1 MEETLMNIPEGFKP
15 ALYGAVAGAVALAI
29 VGFSWGGWVTG
40 GTANQMA
47 ADQARL
53 EVVAALVPICLQQSS
68 QDPGVVETLALMK
81 DAYFNERRDM
91 VIKAG
96 WATMPGSIDPNRN
109 VASACMEKLASQF

>member
-1 MEETLMNIPEGFKP
+1 MNIPEGFKP
-15 ALYGAVAGAVALAI
+15 ALFGAAAGAVALAI

-68 QDPGVVETLALMK
+68 QDPGVVETLALLK
-81 DAYFNERRDM
+81 ETSRYQRSDM
-91 VIKAG
+91 LMEAG
-96 WATMPGSIDPNRN
+96 WATMPGSSDPNRS
-109 VASACMEKLASQF
+109 VASACMERLAVEF